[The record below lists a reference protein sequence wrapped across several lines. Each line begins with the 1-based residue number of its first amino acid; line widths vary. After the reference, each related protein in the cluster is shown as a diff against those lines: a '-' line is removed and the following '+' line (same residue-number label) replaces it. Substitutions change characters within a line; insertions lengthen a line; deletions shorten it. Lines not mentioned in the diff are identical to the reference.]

1 MSTINPLM
9 QMALAPT
16 LSEMD
21 AKAKESKKAEGGGG
35 SWFHALAKA
44 WGEALDAQASKIE
57 ELSGQL
63 ETEGADTPS
72 VITELSAE
80 SMKMG
85 FLSQSSHTSISSV
98 SEALSTMA
106 RKQ

>member
-1 MSTINPLM
+1 MMREDSRLLVLEVR
-9 QMALAPT
+9 A
-16 LSEMD
+16 
-21 AKAKESKKAEGGGG
+21 AEQ
-35 SWFHALAKA
+35 
-44 WGEALDAQASKIE
+44 ERTIE